1 MANPPCMSDDGKP
14 ASFIGTFLATGD
26 TVALCDD
33 CMVPWTAAI
42 LNAMTGLDPT
52 PFLVA
57 VSDDLE
63 EFVPAA
69 IDATEDT
76 GGSDTVDPP
85 PPSMNGKRGRTSAVS
100 REAGTATD
108 PNAPPVT
115 ISDGQGAAA
124 A

>member
-100 REAGTATD
+100 REAGTAAD
-108 PNAPPVT
+108 PAEGPPPTPNDAEAP
-115 ISDGQGAAA
+115 AA
-124 A
+124 